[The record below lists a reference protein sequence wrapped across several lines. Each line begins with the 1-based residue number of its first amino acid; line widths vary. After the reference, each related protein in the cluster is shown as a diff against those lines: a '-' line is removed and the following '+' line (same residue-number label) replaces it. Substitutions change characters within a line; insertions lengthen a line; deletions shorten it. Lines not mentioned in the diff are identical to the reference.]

1 MNSGT
6 MLNAYP
12 DSLGGHLKDIADLL
26 SQDEWKD
33 AFRSFYILPS
43 LFHTDLDRGFSVV
56 SYELNRLT
64 ADENSLACIRNAG
77 IDLKLDFILNHL
89 SVLSPQFQDVIRKG
103 DASAYKDFFI
113 NWNEFWKGYGAM
125 TEEGYILPDE
135 KYIREMFFRKPGLPI
150 LTVRFPDGRNVP
162 YWNTFYQEV
171 RYDAPDAQDLMRAMA
186 LQYGEATELA
196 SLIADGLAAG
206 LTPAALQLGR
216 YEAYRAQAV
225 DWLESRRKYLGQMD
239 LNLRSPLV
247 WEYYDRTLA
256 TLQKYGASIVR
267 LDAFAYAAKTPGFP
281 NFLNEPDTWNVLE
294 RVRQLAERYGL
305 TLLPEIHASYSE
317 GHYAALANLGY
328 MTYDFFLPGL
338 LIDAIESGDAS
349 TLVNWAQELRSKRI
363 RTVNMLGCHD
373 GIPMLDLTG
382 LIPQERIQA
391 LIDLIV
397 SRGGLIKNLHGQKN
411 VYYQVNATYYSALGE
426 NDRKMVLARALQLFM
441 PGKPQIWYLDLFAG
455 KNDIEAVRRGGA
467 AGHKEINRTNLT
479 MRQIKEKLK
488 EPVVHSQ
495 MELLKMRNTCPAF
508 DFDAE
513 LTIEQSEPHLPVLK
527 WQKGGHTAVLHAD
540 LRDFSLTID
549 ADTTQGHFH
558 FQQ

>member
-1 MNSGT
+1 M
-6 MLNAYP
+6 
-12 DSLGGHLKDIADLL
+12 
-26 SQDEWKD
+26 
-33 AFRSFYILPS
+33 
-43 LFHTDLDRGFSVV
+43 DRGFSVV

-171 RYDAPDAQDLMRAMA
+171 RYDAPDTQDLMRAMS

-267 LDAFAYAAKTPGFP
+267 LDALMDSSSCLPHPRKISGSLPSSMAMREAYK
-281 NFLNEPDTWNVLE
+281 
-294 RVRQLAERYGL
+294 
-305 TLLPEIHASYSE
+305 
-317 GHYAALANLGY
+317 
-328 MTYDFFLPGL
+328 
-338 LIDAIESGDAS
+338 
-349 TLVNWAQELRSKRI
+349 
-363 RTVNMLGCHD
+363 
-373 GIPMLDLTG
+373 
-382 LIPQERIQA
+382 
-391 LIDLIV
+391 
-397 SRGGLIKNLHGQKN
+397 
-411 VYYQVNATYYSALGE
+411 
-426 NDRKMVLARALQLFM
+426 
-441 PGKPQIWYLDLFAG
+441 
-455 KNDIEAVRRGGA
+455 
-467 AGHKEINRTNLT
+467 
-479 MRQIKEKLK
+479 
-488 EPVVHSQ
+488 
-495 MELLKMRNTCPAF
+495 
-508 DFDAE
+508 
-513 LTIEQSEPHLPVLK
+513 
-527 WQKGGHTAVLHAD
+527 
-540 LRDFSLTID
+540 
-549 ADTTQGHFH
+549 
-558 FQQ
+558 